1 MDRFYRFRSRS
12 ISAAQAPRQ
21 PQDFVLSGLTPDDHR
36 RMLDWPDNWRFFE
49 HLRDLPGPLRLRD
62 LHGLVRSLGY
72 SPDVLPPS
80 TFQGARQCIIRACKA
95 AISFSVGR
103 KTDGGSRARMKR
115 SWCRSRRQAAT
126 AIANARAFR
135 NEQRARAD
143 LEALVDISP
152 VGVAVF
158 DAKAGKAVS
167 FNREVNR
174 ILGGLLF
181 HRWHCH
187 HGPSFSIRVPSAL
200 FGDDHGIIESSVSRL
215 RGPPPQRAEGTHQP
229 M

>member
-1 MDRFYRFRSRS
+1 MHHQGVHVGNFFLGGKEDGRGFTSEDEEVLVSF
-12 ISAAQAPRQ
+12 AA
-21 PQDFVLSGLTPDDHR
+21 
-36 RMLDWPDNWRFFE
+36 
-49 HLRDLPGPLRLRD
+49 
-62 LHGLVRSLGY
+62 
-72 SPDVLPPS
+72 
-80 TFQGARQCIIRACKA
+80 
-95 AISFSVGR
+95 
-103 KTDGGSRARMKR
+103 
-115 SWCRSRRQAAT
+115 QAAT

-158 DAKAGKAVS
+158 DAKSGKAVS

-215 RGPPPQRAEGTHQP
+215 RGPPPQRAEGTINQCEFFAGMGSP
-229 M
+229 RPGTDTAS